1 MVLLL
6 AISGMI
12 SYNDIIALNAISIC
26 KIFPYGFFYLQDLFK
41 RKIPERER
49 PVQQMQLSLQVLH
62 AWIT

>member
-26 KIFPYGFFYLQDLFK
+26 KVFPYGFFVCKIYLEGKFLKGKEQCN
-41 RKIPERER
+41 RCNC
-49 PVQQMQLSLQVLH
+49 H
-62 AWIT
+62 